1 MKTALL
7 GGTFDPI
14 HNGHLYIAREAS
26 RILSL
31 DQVKFL
37 VSGGPP
43 HKQQDPVSDSRH
55 RLAMTSLAVM
65 NEEKFVVSDE
75 ELRRGGLSYTI
86 DTLEKN
92 AEELGHGNICF
103 IAGSDVL
110 RDIHTWKS
118 TERLLE
124 KFCIF
129 FVQRPGEQV
138 DLDNISL
145 NPDLR
150 RRIHKTDTEIVPEI
164 VPGQSWLA
172 TLNSPGISSS
182 VLREKISSH
191 ETNLA
196 RFLPGNVLE
205 YAIEHGLYENRY

>member
-1 MKTALL
+1 
-7 GGTFDPI
+7 
-14 HNGHLYIAREAS
+14 
-26 RILSL
+26 
-31 DQVKFL
+31 
-37 VSGGPP
+37 
-43 HKQQDPVSDSRH
+43 RH

-65 NEEKFVVSDE
+65 NEENFVVSDE

-124 KFCIF
+124 EFCIF
-129 FVQRPGEQV
+129 FVQRPGKQV

-145 NPDLR
+145 SPDLR

-205 YAIEHGLYENRY
+205 YAIKHGLYENRY

>member
-14 HNGHLYIAREAS
+14 HYGHLYIAREVS

-31 DQVKFL
+31 DQVRFL
-37 VSGGPP
+37 VSGSPP
-43 HKQQDPVSDSRH
+43 HKRQDPVSDPGH
-55 RLAMTSLAVM
+55 RLAMTSLAVL
-65 NEEKFVVSDE
+65 NEENFVVSDE
-75 ELRRGGLSYTI
+75 ELQRGGLSFTI
-86 DTLEKN
+86 ETLERT
-92 AEELGHGNICF
+92 AEELGRGNICF

-124 KFCIF
+124 EFCMF

-138 DLDNISL
+138 DLKNISL
-145 NPDLR
+145 SPKLR
-150 RRIHKTDTEIVPEI
+150 RHIHKLDTKIVPEI

-172 TLNSPGISSS
+172 TLDSPGISSS
-182 VLREKISSH
+182 VLREQIRRH
-191 ETNLA
+191 ESNLA
-196 RFLPGNVLE
+196 QFLPGNVLE